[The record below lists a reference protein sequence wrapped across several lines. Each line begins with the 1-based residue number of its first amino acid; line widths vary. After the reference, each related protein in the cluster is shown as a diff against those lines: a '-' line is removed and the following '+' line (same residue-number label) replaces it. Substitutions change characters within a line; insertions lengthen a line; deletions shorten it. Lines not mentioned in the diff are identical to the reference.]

1 MELLEEISVGEVLLV
16 PQDVPEKV
24 IVGEEEVDIDKEV
37 EGRKVDDIDWETL
50 GDRVYEL
57 LGEFVRVAP
66 RDIVR

>member
-24 IVGEEEVDIDKEV
+24 MVGEEEVDIDKEV

>member
-1 MELLEEISVGEVLLV
+1 MELFEEISVGEVLLV

-24 IVGEEEVDIDKEV
+24 IVGEEEVDIEKEV
-37 EGRKVDDIDWETL
+37 EGRKVVDIDWETL

>member
-1 MELLEEISVGEVLLV
+1 VELLEEISVGEVLLV

-24 IVGEEEVDIDKEV
+24 MVGEEEVDIDKEV